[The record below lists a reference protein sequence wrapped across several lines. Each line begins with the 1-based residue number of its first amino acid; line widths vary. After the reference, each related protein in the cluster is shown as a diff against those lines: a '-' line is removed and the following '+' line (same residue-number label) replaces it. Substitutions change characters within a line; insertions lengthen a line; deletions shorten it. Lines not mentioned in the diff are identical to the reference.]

1 MKQRVLYIEDEVFLA
16 RIVTETLE
24 RRGYD
29 VMHRTDGTRVSDHIR
44 TFDPAILVL
53 DVMLPHID
61 GFSLGSAVRNLY
73 PKLPLIYVT
82 AKTQTSDVLDG
93 FSAGGTDY
101 IKKPFSVEE
110 LVVRIENQLRLT
122 TAAAHGETRLPDMV
136 ALGAYSFSPGRHELS
151 CDGKT
156 VRLSHRE
163 AQVLSALC
171 RSRNAVLERSRLLI
185 EVWGDD
191 SFFNSRTLDVYIR
204 KLREYLREDGRLQI
218 LTLKGVGYQFVVPGG
233 E

>member
-1 MKQRVLYIEDEVFLA
+1 MKQRILYIEDEIFLA

-29 VMHRTDGTRVSDHIR
+29 VMHRKDGTRITEHIR
-44 TFDPAILVL
+44 SFDPAILVL
-53 DVMLPHID
+53 DVMLPHVD
-61 GFSLGSAVRNLY
+61 GFSLGSAARELY
-73 PKLPLIYVT
+73 PKLPIIYVT

-101 IKKPFSVEE
+101 LKKPFSVEE

-122 TAAAHGETRLPDMV
+122 GKSGGKSMDLPDDIQ
-136 ALGAYSFSPGRHELS
+136 LGNYRFVPARFELHFGTTS
-151 CDGKT
+151 

-171 RSRNAVLERSRLLI
+171 RNMNSVLDRSKLLI

-204 KLREYLREDGRLQI
+204 KLREFLSQDDRLQI
-218 LTLKGVGYQFVVPGG
+218 LTLKGRGYQFVVPIR
-233 E
+233 